1 MSDENEQPQPP
12 AGIHIL
18 IEMHTASRE
27 MRVTGAIDDPI
38 LFLGMMEQAKEIVAE
53 NRRKLRAASLFDR
66 KAAGRKQ

>member
-1 MSDENEQPQPP
+1 MSDEEKEPIPD
-12 AGIHIL
+12 GLHIL
-18 IEMHTASRE
+18 IEMHIASRE

-53 NRRKLRAASLFDR
+53 NRRKLRAVSLFDR